1 MKRNIFVVVCM
12 AALIAGFASLPDR
25 VSAQGLQI
33 DRSTMMSICGAD
45 YFYHCKFVRPGGGRI
60 VACLGEVIDQIDPAC
75 AQLVA
80 AGSTCV
86 ADMQHFCAHASRG
99 DEARACMMDNREQFS
114 APCQETMAAM
124 QADQ

>member
-1 MKRNIFVVVCM
+1 MKRKIFV
-12 AALIAGFASLPDR
+12 IACISAVFSSFSSYIDR

-60 VACLGEVIDQIDPAC
+60 INCLSEVIDQIDPAC
-75 AQLVA
+75 AQLVTT
-80 AGSTCV
+80 GSTCV
-86 ADMQHFCAHASRG
+86 ADMQRFCADASPG
-99 DEARACMMDNREQFS
+99 EEARACMMKNREQFS
-114 APCQETMAAM
+114 APCQETMAEM